1 MIAKSAVVCDAS
13 EGPPDMTITEAK
25 NDAMD
30 AVTDTASA
38 AKNAGSD
45 LIGGTRSA
53 VGQVRDGVGDAMSHV
68 PAALDSAKSGV
79 DQVAERMP
87 AAVETTRIAAIRTN
101 TQLQTLP
108 EQTLRMIAVGSIGL
122 SAGLSMARAPRI
134 VAFAALVPALFVGGA
149 LATRPRND
157 FGSH

>member
-1 MIAKSAVVCDAS
+1 
-13 EGPPDMTITEAK
+13 MTITEAK
-25 NDAMD
+25 NTAMD
-30 AVTDTASA
+30 AVTDSTGA
-38 AKNAGSD
+38 AKDARND

-53 VGQVRDGVGDAMSHV
+53 VGQVRGSVGDAMSHV
-68 PAALDSAKSGV
+68 PDVLDSAKSGV

-87 AAVETTRIAAIRTN
+87 AAVETTRAAAIRAN
-101 TQLQTLP
+101 SQLQTLP
-108 EQTLRMIAVGSIGL
+108 DQTLRMIATASIGL
-122 SAGLSMARAPRI
+122 SAGLSLARAPRI

>member
-1 MIAKSAVVCDAS
+1 
-13 EGPPDMTITEAK
+13 MTITEAK
-25 NDAMD
+25 RTTVD
-30 AVTDTASA
+30 AVTDTAA
-38 AKNAGSD
+38 DTKNARID

-53 VGQVRDGVGDAMSHV
+53 VGQVRDGVGDAIGRV
-68 PAALDSAKSGV
+68 PDVLDSARSGV

-87 AAVETTRIAAIRTN
+87 AAVETSRLAAIRTN
-101 TQLQTLP
+101 TSLQTLP
-108 EQTLRMIAVGSIGL
+108 DQTLRMIATASVGL
-122 SAGLSMARAPRI
+122 SAGLSLARAPRI

>member
-1 MIAKSAVVCDAS
+1 
-13 EGPPDMTITEAK
+13 MTITEAK
-25 NDAMD
+25 NTAVD
-30 AVTDTASA
+30 AVSGTASA
-38 AKNAGSD
+38 AKGAGSD

-53 VGQVRDGVGDAMSHV
+53 VGQVRDGVGDAMGHV
-68 PAALDSAKSGV
+68 PAVLDSAKSGV

-87 AAVETTRIAAIRTN
+87 AAVETTRVAAIKTN

>member
-1 MIAKSAVVCDAS
+1 
-13 EGPPDMTITEAK
+13 MTITEAK
-25 NDAMD
+25 NIAVD
-30 AVTDTASA
+30 AVTDTATGT
-38 AKNAGSD
+38 KNTGTD

-68 PAALDSAKSGV
+68 PAVLDSAKSGV

-87 AAVETTRIAAIRTN
+87 AAVETTRAAAVKTN
-101 TQLQTLP
+101 SQLQTLP
-108 EQTLRMIAVGSIGL
+108 EQTLRMLAVASIGV
-122 SAGLSMARAPRI
+122 SAGLTLARAPRI
-134 VAFAALVPALFVGGA
+134 VSFAALVPALFVGGA

>member
-1 MIAKSAVVCDAS
+1 
-13 EGPPDMTITEAK
+13 MTITEAK
-25 NDAMD
+25 HTTAD
-30 AVTDTASA
+30 AVTDTAADS
-38 AKNAGSD
+38 KGAGID

-53 VGQVRDGVGDAMSHV
+53 VGQVRDGVGDAIGRV
-68 PAALDSAKSGV
+68 PDVLDSAKSGI

-87 AAVETTRIAAIRTN
+87 AAVETSRLAAIRTN
-101 TQLQTLP
+101 SSLQALP
-108 EQTLRMIAVGSIGL
+108 DQTLRMIATASVGL
-122 SAGLSMARAPRI
+122 SAGLSLARAPRI

>member
-1 MIAKSAVVCDAS
+1 
-13 EGPPDMTITEAK
+13 MTITEAK
-25 NDAMD
+25 NTAVD
-30 AVTDTASA
+30 AVSETTDTVQDT
-38 AKNAGSD
+38 GRD
-45 LIGGTRSA
+45 ILGGTRSA

-68 PAALDSAKSGV
+68 PAVLDSAKSGV

-87 AAVETTRIAAIRTN
+87 AAVETTRVAAVKTN
-101 TQLQTLP
+101 AQLQTLP
-108 EQTLRMIAVGSIGL
+108 EQTLRLLAVASIGV
-122 SAGLSMARAPRI
+122 SAGLTLARAPRI

>member
-1 MIAKSAVVCDAS
+1 
-13 EGPPDMTITEAK
+13 MTITEAK
-25 NDAMD
+25 NTAVD

-68 PAALDSAKSGV
+68 PAVLDSAKSGV

-87 AAVETTRIAAIRTN
+87 AAVETTRVAAVRTN
-101 TQLQTLP
+101 SQLQTLP
-108 EQTLRMIAVGSIGL
+108 EQTLRMLAVASIGL
-122 SAGLSMARAPRI
+122 SAGLTLARAPRI

>member
-1 MIAKSAVVCDAS
+1 
-13 EGPPDMTITEAK
+13 MTITDAK
-25 NDAMD
+25 TTAVD

-38 AKNAGSD
+38 AKNAGTD
-45 LIGGTRSA
+45 LLGGTRSA
-53 VGQVRDGVGDAMSHV
+53 VGQVRDSVGDAMSHV
-68 PAALDSAKSGV
+68 PEVLDSAKSGV

-87 AAVETTRIAAIRTN
+87 AAVETTRVAAIRTN

-122 SAGLSMARAPRI
+122 SAGLSLARAPRI
-134 VAFAALVPALFVGGA
+134 IAFAALIPALFVGGA
-149 LATRPRND
+149 LATRPHND

>member
-1 MIAKSAVVCDAS
+1 
-13 EGPPDMTITEAK
+13 MTITETKDTAV
-25 NDAMD
+25 DAI
-30 AVTDTASA
+30 TDTASA
-38 AKNAGSD
+38 AKSTGSD
-45 LIGGTRSA
+45 PIGGTRSA
-53 VGQVRDGVGDAMSHV
+53 VGQVRDSVGDAMSRV
-68 PAALDSAKSGV
+68 PAVIDSAKSGV

-87 AAVETTRIAAIRTN
+87 VAVETTRVAAIRTN
-101 TQLQTLP
+101 SQLQTLP

-134 VAFAALVPALFVGGA
+134 IAFAALFPALFVGGA

>member
-1 MIAKSAVVCDAS
+1 
-13 EGPPDMTITEAK
+13 MTITETK
-25 NDAMD
+25 NDAID
-30 AVTDTASA
+30 AVTDTTSA
-38 AKNAGSD
+38 AKNSGSD

-68 PAALDSAKSGV
+68 PDVLDSAKSGV

-87 AAVETTRIAAIRTN
+87 AAVETTRAAAIRTN
-101 TQLQTLP
+101 TKLQTLP
-108 EQTLRMIAVGSIGL
+108 DQTLRMIATASVGL
-122 SAGLSMARAPRI
+122 SAGLSLARAPRI

>member
-1 MIAKSAVVCDAS
+1 
-13 EGPPDMTITEAK
+13 MTITEAK
-25 NDAMD
+25 NTTVDG
-30 AVTDTASA
+30 VTGTASA

-68 PAALDSAKSGV
+68 PEVLDSAKSGV

-87 AAVETTRIAAIRTN
+87 AAVETTRVAAIRTN

-134 VAFAALVPALFVGGA
+134 IAFAALVPALFVGGA

-157 FGSH
+157 FGTH